1 MSITN
6 EDRYHLQ
13 ERATEVLG
21 TKEGATLMELLPPVG
36 WADVATK
43 RDLDHLGERVDLQ
56 FDQFEER
63 MDLQCDKVEESMD
76 LRFDATVANFRADL
90 AESGR
95 RMHAVVLTA
104 IVAATSILAA
114 LSVFGPN

>member
-1 MSITN
+1 M
-6 EDRYHLQ
+6 
-13 ERATEVLG
+13 
-21 TKEGATLMELLPPVG
+21 G
-36 WADVATK
+36 WVDVATK

-63 MDLQCDKVEESMD
+63 MDLRCDKVEESMD
-76 LRFDATVANFRADL
+76 LRFDAAVANFRADL

>member
-1 MSITN
+1 
-6 EDRYHLQ
+6 
-13 ERATEVLG
+13 
-21 TKEGATLMELLPPVG
+21 
-36 WADVATK
+36 
-43 RDLDHLGERVDLQ
+43 
-56 FDQFEER
+56 
-63 MDLQCDKVEESMD
+63 MD

>member
-1 MSITN
+1 M
-6 EDRYHLQ
+6 
-13 ERATEVLG
+13 
-21 TKEGATLMELLPPVG
+21 G
-36 WADVATK
+36 WVDVATK

-90 AESGR
+90 AESKKKER
-95 RMHAVVLTA
+95 LQ
-104 IVAATSILAA
+104 
-114 LSVFGPN
+114 

>member
-1 MSITN
+1 M
-6 EDRYHLQ
+6 
-13 ERATEVLG
+13 
-21 TKEGATLMELLPPVG
+21 G
-36 WADVATK
+36 WVDVATK

-63 MDLQCDKVEESMD
+63 MDLRCDKV
-76 LRFDATVANFRADL
+76 FDATVANFRADL